1 MVGAVKEPWCLLAAG
16 AQAVEGNP
24 KGPAILRP
32 EKKTIY
38 KKKPKAIN
46 VDKNCRHP
54 DGRAQVRVEA
64 DLPADR

>member
-1 MVGAVKEPWCLLAAG
+1 MVD
-16 AQAVEGNP
+16 GNP